1 MKDFRAALETG
12 RPQLGC
18 FITYPAPGAV
28 ERMGPDWDWFWIDGQ
43 HGELGYNDVLSLV
56 RACDLVGRASM
67 VRVPSHEPGWIARAL
82 DAGATGVIVPQV
94 NDAEEARA
102 LVRAAKFPPLGERS
116 FGGRRVVDLHGRGYS
131 DTANQDTL
139 LMVQLESPDALRNLD
154 EIAATPGVD
163 VLCLGPDDVMLR
175 RGRSMAESY
184 SKDAVAHDLEA
195 IVEACKEHGK
205 FSAAIGVGAEMMRVC
220 VSLGVNLIVGGGD
233 VGFLAEGSRRTSEE
247 ARGIIRE
254 RSEG

>member
-28 ERMGPDWDWFWIDGQ
+28 ERMAPDWDWFWIDGQ

-67 VRVPSHEPGWIARAL
+67 VRVPSHEAGWMARAL

-94 NDAEEARA
+94 NGADEARA
-102 LVRAAKFPPLGERS
+102 VVRAAKFPPLGERS
-116 FGGRRVVDLHGRGYS
+116 FGGRRVVDLRGRGYS
-131 DTANQDTL
+131 DTANRDTL
-139 LMVQLESPDALRNLD
+139 LMVQLESPGALENLD

-163 VLCLGPDDVMLR
+163 VLCPGPDDVMLR
-175 RGRSMAESY
+175 RGRSMAEPY
-184 SKDAVAHDLEA
+184 PKDAVAHDLEA
-195 IVEACKEHGK
+195 LVEACKEHGK
-205 FSAAIGVGAEMMRVC
+205 FSAAIGIGAEMMELC
-220 VSLGVNLIVGGGD
+220 VSLGANLIVGGSD
-233 VGFLAEGSRRTSEE
+233 VGFLAAGSKKASEE
-247 ARGIIRE
+247 ARGIIQHG
-254 RSEG
+254 SKD